1 MEDVQNAPL
10 ARYTTLKIGGDADR
24 LCHPQNVEELVAL
37 VAELKAANQP
47 WYVIGGGSNLL
58 ISSQGYK
65 GTVIRTCLLYTS
77 KVTALRTLP
86 NRCY

>member
-24 LCHPQNVEELVAL
+24 LCHPQNVDELVAL

-58 ISSQGYK
+58 ISSAGLSRNSN
-65 GTVIRTCLLYTS
+65 THHSNDEHPHSRFWS
-77 KVTALRTLP
+77 A
-86 NRCY
+86 